1 MSWNEG
7 SKENLS
13 FEMEAEFLIGRE
25 ISSKECGQI
34 GSCKYK
40 TKPGQPSELWDCL
53 VEFVIQKSLHT
64 LFSPFM
70 SARRY
75 EQDFLIC
82 HLDNF
87 F

>member
-1 MSWNEG
+1 
-7 SKENLS
+7 
-13 FEMEAEFLIGRE
+13 MEAEFLIGRE

-64 LFSPFM
+64 HF
-70 SARRY
+70 
-75 EQDFLIC
+75 FLLLCQPADI
-82 HLDNF
+82 NKISWF
-87 F
+87 VI